1 MSRLHPA
8 LLKPETL
15 YTLLRHRII
24 EEIRRRQND
33 QFRKDHEQVKNN
45 KGSTNGEANKL
56 LRLTKPYYVPTLS
69 LKKYMLQK
77 AGTKYGMRV
86 QRASKMYGMRVQR
99 SAKDPEK
106 LPLFVSVMKNRFHG
120 VKRSP
125 GYESGLSLLD
135 IYFKRHGRTNNIN
148 KKPKYRIV
156 CTLSCFVQ
164 RVY

>member
-1 MSRLHPA
+1 MKLRQHM
-8 LLKPETL
+8 LLET
-15 YTLLRHRII
+15 
-24 EEIRRRQND
+24 
-33 QFRKDHEQVKNN
+33 
-45 KGSTNGEANKL
+45 NKL

-86 QRASKMYGMRVQR
+86 QRASKMYGMRFQR
-99 SAKDPEK
+99 SAKDPQK

-120 VKRSP
+120 VKRNP

-135 IYFKRHGRTNNIN
+135 IYFKRHGRTN